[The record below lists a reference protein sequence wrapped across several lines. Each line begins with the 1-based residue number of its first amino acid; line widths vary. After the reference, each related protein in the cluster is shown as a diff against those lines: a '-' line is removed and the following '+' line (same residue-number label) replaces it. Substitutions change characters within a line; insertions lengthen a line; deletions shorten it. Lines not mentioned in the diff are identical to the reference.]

1 MGETHY
7 IVDILILLSGAVL
20 AVPLFQRL
28 GLGAVL
34 GFLVAGTLVGPWG
47 FGFIIAVE
55 EIRHLAEFGVVFL
68 LFVIGIEL
76 KPSRL
81 WIMRHS
87 VFGLGT
93 AQVVV
98 SGTLI
103 MLLALALG
111 FELRTALFVGFGLAL
126 SSTAFGLQILSDSG
140 ELGSVYGRTAF
151 SILLLQ
157 DLAIVPMMALIPLL
171 ASQEL
176 TVTQDVELA
185 ATESLLIIIGVFL
198 LGRLLLRPLL
208 QLVAGSRRNPEIFT
222 ATGILLVLG
231 AAWLTDWA
239 GLSMALGAFLGG
251 LLLADSRYR
260 HQIMADIQPFRGLLL
275 GLFFMSVGM
284 SINFGL
290 LASQGLLV
298 VALVVG
304 LLLAKAGVIWIL
316 CRFTG
321 RSAGDSAQVALLLSQ
336 GGEFGFILFGLAN
349 VAGVVDAQLF
359 QLLLLIIALSMA
371 ATPLLV
377 RLSPWLIKPSITKP
391 ARRIPDEKRI
401 PQSSNHV
408 IIAGFGR
415 FGRQLANNLKR
426 ARVHYLAIEID
437 PTKVASAQTLDY
449 PVYFGDASQIEVLR
463 SAGADRASL
472 VVFAMD
478 QMEPVGQAVVTARE
492 AFPELQIYARA
503 WDNRMA
509 RKLLLN
515 GATYAI
521 AETRE
526 SCQQLTRDV
535 LQATGL
541 EAAAVTRLLDA
552 DRQHTDV
559 HRLQKQ
565 QREEGAHGYKNIL
578 LVVTE
583 ASTTA
588 ETLAYAAALA
598 STQHARLT
606 VAELLAEPTSGDESG
621 ITSPDELEER
631 MSGRSIARLE
641 SMVEPLRETLEIQTK
656 ALIGSAHEQIT
667 QEVVVHDVDLVLK
680 PVASQQSGRLQR
692 LLGNEDIRLLK
703 QCPVPLLLI
712 RNPPPMPHLHRKIC
726 AGIYLDETPGGHR
739 NDRLPINRTILES
752 AAWLAT
758 AQFAE
763 LHIVHAWEAYGEQEL
778 RSGFS
783 PFQFEAENYVEL
795 EQKRNSEAV
804 DQMLAEL
811 RGSLASDL
819 LPMFNPICHIQKGD
833 HVEEIVRM
841 AADLEADLVVVG
853 NTPRTGLAEM
863 IMENTSSTIVKQLD
877 CSVLVVK
884 TQDL

>member
-1 MGETHY
+1 MGETDY
-7 IVDILILLSGAVL
+7 IIDILILLTGAVI
-20 AVPLFQRL
+20 AVPLFQRI

-34 GFLVAGTLVGPWG
+34 GFLVAGALVGPWG

-81 WIMRHS
+81 WIMRRS
-87 VFGLGT
+87 VFGLGS
-93 AQVVV
+93 AQVAV

-103 MLLALALG
+103 MLAGLAIGL
-111 FELRTALFVGFGLAL
+111 ELRTALFVGFGLAL
-126 SSTAFGLQILSDSG
+126 SSTAFGLQILSDRS
-140 ELGSVYGRTAF
+140 ELGTTYGRTAF

-185 ATESLLIIIGVFL
+185 AAESLLIIIGVFL
-198 LGRLLLRPLL
+198 LGRLLLRPVL

-290 LASQGLLV
+290 LASQGVLV
-298 VALVVG
+298 LALVAG
-304 LLLAKAGVIWIL
+304 LLLTKAGVIWGL
-316 CRFTG
+316 CRITG
-321 RSAGDSAQVALLLSQ
+321 RSFGDSVQVALLLAQ
-336 GGEFGFILFGLAN
+336 AGEFGFILFGLAN
-349 VAGVVDAQLF
+349 VSGVIDSQLF
-359 QLLLLIIALSMA
+359 QLLLLIIALSMV

-377 RLSPWLIKPSITKP
+377 RLSPWLSRQSIEKPDQAP
-391 ARRIPDEKRI
+391 ADEKRI
-401 PQSSNHV
+401 PKSSNHV

-426 ARVHYLAIEID
+426 AKVHYVVLEID
-437 PTKVASAQTLDY
+437 PARVANAQALDY
-449 PVYFGDASQIEVLR
+449 PVYYGDASHVEVLR
-463 SAGADRASL
+463 SAGAEKAAL
-472 VVFAMD
+472 VIFAMD
-478 QMEPVGQAVVTARE
+478 QMERVGQAVVSAHE
-492 AFPELQIYARA
+492 AFPTLQVYARA

-509 RKLLLN
+509 QKLLLN
-515 GATYAI
+515 GASYAI

-535 LQATGL
+535 LQASGL
-541 EAAAVTRLLDA
+541 SSAAVARLLDVDLQAA
-552 DRQHTDV
+552 DPY
-559 HRLQKQ
+559 RLKKPQI
-565 QREEGAHGYKNIL
+565 EEGAHGYRNIL
-578 LVVTE
+578 LVLTE
-583 ASTTA
+583 MSAA
-588 ETLAYAAALA
+588 EETVAYAAALA
-598 STQHARLT
+598 SAQRARLT
-606 VAELLAEPTSGDESG
+606 VAELLAEPESG
-621 ITSPDELEER
+621 GETGVTSPDELEER
-631 MSGRSIARLE
+631 MTESSIARLDNL
-641 SMVEPLRETLEIQTK
+641 VAPLRETLDIQTK
-656 ALIGSAHEQIT
+656 ALIGSAHDQIT
-667 QEVVVHDVDLVLK
+667 QEVVVNDRDLVLK
-680 PVASQQSGRLQR
+680 PAAVPGGLVQR
-692 LLGNEDIRLLK
+692 WLGDEDSRLLK
-703 QCPVPLLLI
+703 QCPVSVLLI
-712 RNPPPMPHLHRKIC
+712 RNPPANPYRHRRIC
-726 AGIYLDETPGGHR
+726 AGLYLDETPGGHR
-739 NDRLPINRTILES
+739 NDRMQINRHILES
-752 AAWLAT
+752 AARLAT

-763 LHIVHAWEAYGEQEL
+763 FHIVHAWEAYGEQEL

-783 PFQFEAENYVEL
+783 PFQFEAENYVAE

-804 DQMLAEL
+804 DQLLVEL
-811 RGSLASDL
+811 RSSLASDL
-819 LPMFNPICHIQKGD
+819 LPLFNPVCHIVKGN
-833 HVEEIVRM
+833 HMEEIARM
-841 AADLEADLVVVG
+841 ADDLDADLVVVG
-853 NTPRTGLAEM
+853 NTPRTGLADL
-863 IMENTSSTIVKQLD
+863 IMENTSRSIAKQLS

-884 TQDL
+884 SSR